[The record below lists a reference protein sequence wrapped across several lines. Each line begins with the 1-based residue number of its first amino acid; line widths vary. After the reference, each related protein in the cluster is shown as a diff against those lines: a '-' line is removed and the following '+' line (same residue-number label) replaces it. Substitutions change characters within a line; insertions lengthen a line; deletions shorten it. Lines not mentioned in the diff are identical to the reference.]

1 MKTAPD
7 ADRVPPRALPSV
19 SASLM
24 IWGVLASLMSAQKSE
39 NKPVRETTV
48 ENPAHTDL
56 SQGRHPSASEREWA
70 ERTLAPSL
78 DKAPEKPIGAPTG
91 TNVDEHGNA
100 RFSTISNAPIRRLY
114 TEADLP
120 EDWSQDRYLGYP
132 GQPPYTRGIH
142 ASGYRGKLFT
152 MRQFSG
158 FASPEETN
166 QRYKYLLEHGGSGLS
181 VAFDLP
187 TLMGYDSDHP
197 FSEGEVGKCGVAID
211 SLEDMEI
218 LFNGIDLEKITT
230 SMTINSPA
238 SVLWAMY
245 LVVAEKQGADWKKIS
260 GTIQNDILKEY
271 IAQKEYIYPPAPSM
285 RLVIDT
291 FEFGSKFTPR
301 FNTISIS
308 GYHIR
313 EAGSTALQE
322 LAFTIYDGVEYV
334 EWARRRGLDV
344 DEFGPRLSFF
354 FNAHNDFFEEIAK
367 YRAARKIWYRL
378 MKDRFGAKQA
388 RTWLMRFHTQT
399 AGVSLTAQ
407 QPMNNIA
414 RVAIQAL
421 AAVLGGTQ
429 SLHTDSYDE
438 ALALPTAEAAR
449 IALRTQQIIAY
460 ETGVANTIDPL
471 GGSYFVEKFTLD
483 MEKGAFDYFE
493 KLDAMGGMVKAI
505 ERGYPQ
511 KEIAEASYQFQRAA
525 EAREKVIV
533 GANEFTIEEES
544 PEILYI
550 GENVAQAQTAKLK
563 ALRER
568 RSNEE
573 VTKKL
578 EALKKAAAQEPQVKP
593 DGTIS
598 EANTMPYIIEAV
610 RAYATVGEI
619 CDALRSVYGTYEET
633 SIT

>member
-1 MKTAPD
+1 MASHNEPKNAQNIAEAPIQD
-7 ADRVPPRALPSV
+7 VF
-19 SASLM
+19 
-24 IWGVLASLMSAQKSE
+24 E
-39 NKPVRETTV
+39 N
-48 ENPAHTDL
+48 
-56 SQGRHPSASEREWA
+56 RHPSAAEKEWA
-70 ERTLAPSL
+70 EKTLMPAL
-78 DKAPEKPIGAPTG
+78 EKAPERPIGTASG
-91 TNVDEHGNA
+91 VNLDENGNA
-100 RFSTISNAPIRRLY
+100 RFTTISGMPVRRLY
-114 TEADLP
+114 TQADLP
-120 EDWSQDRYLGYP
+120 EDWTSENYLGHP
-132 GQPPYTRGIH
+132 GEAPYTRGIH
-142 ASGYRGKLFT
+142 ASGYRGRLWT

-166 QRYKYLLEHGGSGLS
+166 ERYKYLLAHGGGGLS

-187 TLMGYDSDHP
+187 TLMGFDSDAP
-197 FSEGEVGKCGVAID
+197 ESEGEVGKCGVAID

-218 LFNGIDLEKITT
+218 LFRDIDLEKTT
-230 SMTINSPA
+230 VSMTINSPA

-271 IAQKEYIYPPAPSM
+271 IAQKEYIFPPAPSM

-291 FEFGSKFTPR
+291 FEFGTHFTPR

-334 EWARRRGLDV
+334 EWARRRGLDI

-354 FNAHNDFFEEIAK
+354 FNSHNDFFEEIAK
-367 YRAARKIWYRL
+367 FRASRKIWYRL
-378 MKDRFGAKQA
+378 MKDRFGAANA

-407 QPMNNIA
+407 QPLNNIA
-414 RVAIQAL
+414 RTAIQAL

-438 ALALPTAEAAR
+438 ALALPTEDAAR
-449 IALRTQQIIAY
+449 IALRTQQVIAY
-460 ETGVANTIDPL
+460 ESGVAQTVDPL
-471 GGSYFVEKFTLD
+471 GGSYFIEKLTLD
-483 MEKGAFDYFE
+483 MEKGAFDYFD

-511 KEIAEASYQFQRAA
+511 KEIAEAAYQYQRAV
-525 EAREKVIV
+525 EKKEKLIV
-533 GANEFTIEEES
+533 GANDFTIKEKL

-550 GENVAQAQTAKLK
+550 DHQEVASHQTRKLNALK
-563 ALRER
+563 AR

-573 VTKKL
+573 VQRRL
-578 EALKKAAAQEPQVKP
+578 EALRKAAAAEPVAKD
-593 DGTIS
+593 DGRVS
-598 EANTMPYIIEAV
+598 DANTMPYIVDAV

-619 CDALRSVYGTYEET
+619 CNALREVYGTYEEV

>member
-1 MKTAPD
+1 MPEKK
-7 ADRVPPRALPSV
+7 PS
-19 SASLM
+19 
-24 IWGVLASLMSAQKSE
+24 
-39 NKPVRETTV
+39 KPQFA
-48 ENPAHTDL
+48 ENPIADVFD
-56 SQGRHPSASEREWA
+56 GRHPPEGEKEWA
-70 ERTLAPSL
+70 EKTLLPTL
-78 DKAPEKPIGAPTG
+78 EKAPEKPIGAPTG
-91 TNVDEHGNA
+91 INRDEHGHA
-100 RFSTISNAPIRRLY
+100 RFTTISGTPVRRLY
-114 TEADLP
+114 TPADLP
-120 EDWSQDRYLGYP
+120 EDWSAEKYLGYT
-132 GQPPYTRGIH
+132 GQPPFTRGIH

-166 QRYKYLLEHGGSGLS
+166 QRYQYLLESGGSGLS

-197 FSEGEVGKCGVAID
+197 ASEGEVGKCGVAID

-218 LFNGIDLEKITT
+218 LFGGIDLEKTT
-230 SMTINSPA
+230 VSMTINSPA

-260 GTIQNDILKEY
+260 GTLQNDILKEY

-285 RLVIDT
+285 RLVVDT
-291 FEFGSKFTPR
+291 FEFGSRFAPK

-322 LAFTIYDGVEYV
+322 LAFTLYDGVEYV
-334 EWARRRGLDV
+334 EWAQRRGLDV
-344 DEFGPRLSFF
+344 DDFGPRLSFF
-354 FNAHNDFFEEIAK
+354 FNAHSDFFEEIAK
-367 YRAARKIWYRL
+367 YRAARKIWYQV
-378 MKDRFGAKQA
+378 MKDRFQAKNQ
-388 RTWLMRFHTQT
+388 RSWLLRFHTQT

-407 QPMNNIA
+407 QPMNNVA
-414 RVAIQAL
+414 RVALQAL

-438 ALALPTAEAAR
+438 AFALPTEEAAR

-460 ETGVANTIDPL
+460 ESGVTQTADPL
-471 GGSYFVEKFTLD
+471 GGSYFLETLTLR
-483 MEKGAFDYFE
+483 MVKGAFDYFG

-511 KEIAEASYQFQRAA
+511 KEVAEASYQYQRAA
-525 EAREKVIV
+525 EAKEKIIV
-533 GANEFTIEEES
+533 GANEFVIEEE
-544 PEILYI
+544 PPHTLYI
-550 GENVAQAQTAKLK
+550 DESVARQQSAKLK
-563 ALRER
+563 ALRAR

-573 VTKKL
+573 VQRRL
-578 EALKKAAAQEPQVKP
+578 EALKKVAAQEPRSSAN
-593 DGTIS
+593 GEIS
-598 EANTMPYIIEAV
+598 PANTMPYIVDAV
-610 RAYATVGEI
+610 RAYATVGEV
-619 CDALRSVYGTYEET
+619 CEALREVFGTYTEV

>member
-1 MKTAPD
+1 MVEKKTQGKSDKSVAESPI
-7 ADRVPPRALPSV
+7 ADVF
-19 SASLM
+19 
-24 IWGVLASLMSAQKSE
+24 E
-39 NKPVRETTV
+39 
-48 ENPAHTDL
+48 
-56 SQGRHPSASEREWA
+56 GRHPSQSEKDWA
-70 ERTLAPSL
+70 EKTLAPTLEKS
-78 DKAPEKPIGAPTG
+78 PEKPIGAFTG
-91 TNVDEHGNA
+91 SNRDEHGHA
-100 RFSTISNAPIRRLY
+100 RFSTISNVPIRRLY
-114 TEADLP
+114 TQADLP
-120 EDWSQDRYLGYP
+120 SDWSYDQYLGYP

-142 ASGYRGKLFT
+142 ATGYRGKLWT
-152 MRQFSG
+152 MRMFSG

-166 QRYKYLLEHGGSGLS
+166 QRYKYLLEHGGGGLS

-197 FSEGEVGKCGVAID
+197 ASEGEVGKCGVAID

-218 LFNGIDLEKITT
+218 LFDGIDLEKTTT

-285 RLVIDT
+285 RLVVDT

-378 MKDRFGAKQA
+378 MKDRFGAKND
-388 RTWLMRFHTQT
+388 RTRLMRFHTQT
-399 AGVSLTAQ
+399 AGVSLPAQ

-414 RVAIQAL
+414 RVALQAL

-429 SLHTDSYDE
+429 SLHTDAYDE
-438 ALALPTAEAAR
+438 ALALPTEEAAR
-449 IALRTQQIIAY
+449 IALRTQQVIAY
-460 ETGVANTIDPL
+460 ESGVAQTVDPL
-471 GGSYFVEKFTLD
+471 GGSYFVEKSTLD

-493 KLDAMGGMVKAI
+493 KLDQMGGMVEAI

-511 KEIAEASYQFQRAA
+511 KEIAEASYQYQRAI
-525 EAREKVIV
+525 E
-533 GANEFTIEEES
+533 ANEKITVGVNEFVIEEET

-550 GENVAQAQTAKLK
+550 DESVARAQERKLK
-563 ALRER
+563 ALRAR

-573 VTKKL
+573 VQRRL
-578 EALKKAAAQEPQVKP
+578 EALKRGASKTPTA
-593 DGTIS
+593 GMNGSIS
-598 EANTMPYIIEAV
+598 EANTMPFIVDAV

-619 CDALRSVYGTYEET
+619 CEALRQVYGTYTEVSVT
-633 SIT
+633 

>member
-1 MKTAPD
+1 M
-7 ADRVPPRALPSV
+7 ADTKRTEKQVANAGSPARAPRAGVQEFPVSDIFEDRHPSD
-19 SASLM
+19 SEKDWAE
-24 IWGVLASLMSAQKSE
+24 GVLAK
-39 NKPVRETTV
+39 
-48 ENPAHTDL
+48 
-56 SQGRHPSASEREWA
+56 
-70 ERTLAPSL
+70 TLE
-78 DKAPEKPIGAPTG
+78 KNPEKPIGAPTG
-91 TNVDEHGNA
+91 SNLDQHGRA
-100 RFSTISNAPIRRLY
+100 RYTTISGVPVRRLY
-114 TEADLP
+114 TQADLP
-120 EDWSQDRYLGYP
+120 EDWNYDRYLGYP

-142 ASGYRGKLFT
+142 ATGYRGKLFT

-166 QRYKYLLEHGGSGLS
+166 ERYKYLLTHGGTGLS

-218 LFNGIDLEKITT
+218 LFNGIDLENVTT

-238 SVLWAMY
+238 SILWAMY
-245 LVVAEKQGADWKKIS
+245 LVVAEKQKADWKKIS

-285 RLVIDT
+285 RLVVDT

-322 LAFTIYDGVEYV
+322 LAFTVYDGVEYV

-354 FNAHNDFFEEIAK
+354 FNAHSDFFEELAK

-378 MKDRFGAKQA
+378 MKDRFGARHD
-388 RTWLMRFHTQT
+388 RTRLMRFHTQT

-414 RVAIQAL
+414 RVALQAL

-429 SLHTDSYDE
+429 SLHTDAYDE
-438 ALALPTAEAAR
+438 ALALPTADATR

-460 ETGVANTIDPL
+460 ESGVTQTIDPL
-471 GGSYFVEKFTLD
+471 GGSYFLERLTLD

-511 KEIAEASYQFQRAA
+511 KEIAEASYQYQRAV
-525 EAREKVIV
+525 ENREKVVV

-550 GENVAQAQTAKLK
+550 GESVARGQTEKLK
-563 ALRER
+563 KLRAR
-568 RSNEE
+568 RSNDE
-573 VTKKL
+573 VRRRL
-578 EALKKAAAQEPQVKP
+578 DALKKAAAAEPQVKP
-593 DGTIS
+593 DGSIS
-598 EANTMPYIIEAV
+598 DANTMPYIIDAV

-619 CDALRSVYGTYEET
+619 CEALRDVYGTYEEA

>member
-1 MKTAPD
+1 M
-7 ADRVPPRALPSV
+7 PRNPS
-19 SASLM
+19 A
-24 IWGVLASLMSAQKSE
+24 E
-39 NKPVRETTV
+39 NVTRDVFE
-48 ENPAHTDL
+48 
-56 SQGRHPSASEREWA
+56 GRHPSDSEREWA
-70 ERTLAPSL
+70 EKTLAPTLEKS
-78 DKAPEKPIGAPTG
+78 PEKPIGAPTG
-91 TNVDEHGNA
+91 TNLDEAGHA
-100 RFSTISNAPIRRLY
+100 RYTTISGVRIKRLY
-114 TEADLP
+114 TQADLP
-120 EDWSQDRYLGYP
+120 EDWTSEKYLGYP

-142 ASGYRGKLFT
+142 STGYRGKLWT

-166 QRYKYLLEHGGSGLS
+166 ARYLDLLAHGAGGLS

-218 LFNGIDLEKITT
+218 LFSGIDLEKTT
-230 SMTINSPA
+230 VSMTINSPA
-238 SVLWAMY
+238 SILWAMY
-245 LVVAEKQGADWKKIS
+245 LVVAEKQGADWKKVS
-260 GTIQNDILKEY
+260 GTLQNDILKEY

-285 RLVIDT
+285 RLVVDT

-344 DEFGPRLSFF
+344 DDFGQRLSFF

-378 MKDRFGAKQA
+378 MKDRFGAKQQ
-388 RTWLMRFHTQT
+388 RTWLLRFHSQT

-438 ALALPTAEAAR
+438 ALALPTAESAR

-460 ETGVANTIDPL
+460 ESGVAQTVDPL
-471 GGSYFVEKFTLD
+471 AGSYFVEKITLD
-483 MEKGAFDYFE
+483 MENGAFDYFD

-505 ERGYPQ
+505 EKGYPQ
-511 KEIAEASYQFQRAA
+511 KEIAEASYQYQRAV
-525 EAREKVIV
+525 EAKEKVIV
-533 GANEFTIEEES
+533 GVNDFTIQEES
-544 PEILYI
+544 PNILYI
-550 GENVAQAQTAKLK
+550 DESVAHAQTKKLK

-568 RSNEE
+568 RNNED
-573 VTKKL
+573 VRRAL
-578 EALKKAAAQEPQVKP
+578 DALKRAAAQQPEAGKN
-593 DGTIS
+593 GNIS
-598 EANTMPYIIEAV
+598 PGNTMPFIIDAV

-619 CDALRSVYGTYEET
+619 CEALREVYGTYEE
-633 SIT
+633 SAFA

>member
-1 MKTAPD
+1 MADKKPTVADSPVSDLTENRRPSEHEKRWAEKTL
-7 ADRVPPRALPSV
+7 LPT
-19 SASLM
+19 LE
-24 IWGVLASLMSAQKSE
+24 K
-39 NKPVRETTV
+39 
-48 ENPAHTDL
+48 
-56 SQGRHPSASEREWA
+56 ASE
-70 ERTLAPSL
+70 
-78 DKAPEKPIGAPTG
+78 KAIGARTG
-91 TNVDEHGNA
+91 VNVDEQGRA
-100 RFSTISNAPIRRLY
+100 RFTTISGVPVRRLY
-114 TEADLP
+114 TSADLP
-120 EDWSQDRYLGYP
+120 ADWNYDQHLGYP
-132 GQPPYTRGIH
+132 GEPPFTRGIH
-142 ASGYRGKLFT
+142 ATGYRGKLYT

-166 QRYKYLLEHGGSGLS
+166 RRYKYLLEHGGSGLS

-187 TLMGYDSDHP
+187 TLMGYDSDHAA
-197 FSEGEVGKCGVAID
+197 SEGEVGKCGVAID

-218 LFNGIDLEKITT
+218 LFGGIDLEKTT
-230 SMTINSPA
+230 VSMTINSPA

-245 LVVAEKQGADWKKIS
+245 LVVAEKQGADWKNIS

-271 IAQKEYIYPPAPSM
+271 IAQKEYIFPPAPSM
-285 RLVIDT
+285 RLVIDA

-322 LAFTIYDGVEYV
+322 LAFTLYDGVEYV

-367 YRAARKIWYRL
+367 YRAARKIWL
-378 MKDRFGAKQA
+378 QVMKERFGAQNQ

-399 AGVSLTAQ
+399 AGVSLPAQ

-414 RVAIQAL
+414 RVALQAL

-429 SLHTDSYDE
+429 SLHTDAYDE
-438 ALALPTAEAAR
+438 ALALPTEDAVR

-460 ETGVANTIDPL
+460 ESGVTQTVDPL
-471 GGSYFVEKFTLD
+471 GGSYFLENLTLQ
-483 MEKGAFDYFE
+483 MEKGAFDYFG

-511 KEIAEASYQFQRAA
+511 KEIAEASYNYQRAV
-525 EAREKVIV
+525 EAKEKIIV
-533 GANEFTIEEES
+533 GVNDFVVEEE
-544 PEILYI
+544 PPKILYI
-550 GENVAQAQTAKLK
+550 DETVAKQQTAKLK

-573 VTKKL
+573 VERRL
-578 EALKKAAAQEPQVKP
+578 EALKRAAALEPKS
-593 DGTIS
+593 DATGMS
-598 EANTMPYIIEAV
+598 SANTMPYIIEAV
-610 RAYATVGEI
+610 RAYATIGEI
-619 CDALRSVYGTYEET
+619 CGALRDVYGTYTEVSVT
-633 SIT
+633 

>member
-1 MKTAPD
+1 M
-7 ADRVPPRALPSV
+7 ADKKRSQV
-19 SASLM
+19 
-24 IWGVLASLMSAQKSE
+24 SE
-39 NKPVRETTV
+39 NPVSDIA
-48 ENPAHTDL
+48 EN
-56 SQGRHPSASEREWA
+56 RHPSDPEKQWA
-70 ERTLAPSL
+70 EKTLLPALERS
-78 DKAPEKPIGAPTG
+78 PEKPIGAPTG
-91 TNVDEHGNA
+91 TNLDEHGRA
-100 RFSTISNAPIRRLY
+100 RFTTISGVPVARLY
-114 TEADLP
+114 TQADLP
-120 EDWSQDRYLGYP
+120 EDWNYEQYLGYP

-142 ASGYRGKLFT
+142 ATGYRGKLFT

-197 FSEGEVGKCGVAID
+197 ASEGEVGKCGVAID

-218 LFNGIDLEKITT
+218 LFDGIDLEKTT
-230 SMTINSPA
+230 VSMTINSPA

-245 LVVAEKQGADWKKIS
+245 LVVAEKQEADWKKIS

-285 RLVIDT
+285 RLVVDT
-291 FEFGSKFTPR
+291 FEFGSRFTPR

-322 LAFTIYDGVEYV
+322 LAFTLYDGVEYV
-334 EWARRRGLDV
+334 EWAQRRGLDV
-344 DEFGPRLSFF
+344 DDFGPRLSFF

-367 YRAARKIWYRL
+367 YRAARKIWYRV
-378 MKDRFGAKQA
+378 MKDRFGANNP

-399 AGVSLTAQ
+399 AGVSLPAQ
-407 QPMNNIA
+407 QPRNNIA

-429 SLHTDSYDE
+429 SLHTDAYDE
-438 ALALPTAEAAR
+438 ALALPTEEAAR

-460 ETGVANTIDPL
+460 ESGVTQTTDPL
-471 GGSYFVEKFTLD
+471 GGSYFLENLTLQ
-483 MEKGAFDYFE
+483 MENGAFDYFN

-511 KEIAEASYQFQRAA
+511 KEIAEASYQYQRAV
-525 EAREKVIV
+525 EAKEKIV
-533 GANEFTIEEES
+533 VGVNDFTVEEES
-544 PEILYI
+544 PHILYI
-550 GENVAQAQTAKLK
+550 DESVARQQTSKLK
-563 ALRER
+563 ELRSR
-568 RSNEE
+568 RSNEDVE
-573 VTKKL
+573 RRL
-578 EALKKAAAQEPQVKP
+578 DALRKAAAQEPLAGS
-593 DGTIS
+593 DNIS
-598 EANTMPYIIEAV
+598 PANTMPYIIDAV
-610 RAYATVGEI
+610 RAYATVGEV
-619 CDALRSVYGTYEET
+619 CEALRQVYGTYTEVSVT
-633 SIT
+633 

>member
-1 MKTAPD
+1 MANSKN
-7 ADRVPPRALPSV
+7 SGKGV
-19 SASLM
+19 SES
-24 IWGVLASLMSAQKSE
+24 
-39 NKPVRETTV
+39 
-48 ENPAHTDL
+48 PATDVFE
-56 SQGRHPSASEREWA
+56 SDRHPSESEKQWA
-70 ERTLAPSL
+70 EKTLAPTL
-78 DKAPEKPIGAPTG
+78 EKNPERPIGAPTG
-91 TNVDEHGNA
+91 VNFDDQGHA
-100 RFSTISNAPIRRLY
+100 RFTTISGMPIRRLY
-114 TEADLP
+114 TQADLP
-120 EDWSQDRYLGYP
+120 EDWNYDSYLNYP
-132 GQPPYTRGIH
+132 GQAPYTRGIH
-142 ASGYRGKLFT
+142 ASGYRGKMWT

-166 QRYKYLLEHGGSGLS
+166 ARYKYLLEHGSHGLS

-218 LFNGIDLEKITT
+218 LFDGIDLEKTT
-230 SMTINSPA
+230 VSMTINSPA
-238 SVLWAMY
+238 SILWAMY
-245 LVVAEKQGADWKKIS
+245 LAVAEKQGADWNKIS
-260 GTIQNDILKEY
+260 GTTQNDILKEY

-291 FEFGSKFTPR
+291 FEFGSKFTPK

-322 LAFTIYDGVEYV
+322 LAFTVYDGVEYV

-378 MKDRFGAKQA
+378 MKDRFGAKNQ

-421 AAVLGGTQ
+421 AGVLGGTQ

-438 ALALPTAEAAR
+438 ALALPTEEAVR

-460 ETGVANTIDPL
+460 ESGVANTVDPL
-471 GGSYFVEKFTLD
+471 GGSYFVERLTLD
-483 MEKGAFDYFE
+483 MENGAFDYFD
-493 KLDAMGGMVKAI
+493 KLDAMGGMVAAI
-505 ERGYPQ
+505 EKGYPQ
-511 KEIAEASYQFQRAA
+511 KEIAEASYQFQRAN
-525 EAREKVIV
+525 EAREKITV
-533 GANEFTIEEES
+533 GANEFVVDEPS
-544 PEILYI
+544 PSILYI
-550 GENVAQAQTAKLK
+550 GEEVAQAQTKKLN
-563 ALRER
+563 ALRAR
-568 RSNEE
+568 RSNDE
-573 VTKKL
+573 VRRCL
-578 EALKKAAAQEPQVKP
+578 DALKKAAAQEPAAGS
-593 DGTIS
+593 DGKIS
-598 EANTMPYIIEAV
+598 PANTMPFILDAV

-619 CDALRSVYGTYEET
+619 CDALRQVYGEYTET
-633 SIT
+633 AFA

>member
-1 MKTAPD
+1 
-7 ADRVPPRALPSV
+7 
-19 SASLM
+19 
-24 IWGVLASLMSAQKSE
+24 MSAQKSE
-39 NKPVRETTV
+39 KKPVRETAV
-48 ENPAHTDL
+48 ENPDL
-56 SQGRHPSASEREWA
+56 SEISQGRQPSASEREWI
-70 ERTLAPSL
+70 ERTLAPSVE
-78 DKAPEKPIGAPTG
+78 KAPEKPIGAPTG

-114 TEADLP
+114 TQADLP
-120 EDWSQDRYLGYP
+120 EDWNYDRYLGYP

-166 QRYKYLLEHGGSGLS
+166 ARYKYLLEHGGSGLS

-218 LFNGIDLEKITT
+218 LFNDIELEKITT

-245 LVVAEKQGADWKKIS
+245 LVVAEKQGADWRKIS

-344 DEFGPRLSFF
+344 DDFGPRLSFF

-378 MKDRFGAKQA
+378 MKDRFGAKQT

-407 QPMNNIA
+407 QPTNNIA

-460 ETGVANTIDPL
+460 ETGVVNTIDPL

-525 EAREKVIV
+525 EAREKIVV
-533 GANEFTIEEES
+533 GANEFTIDEQP
-544 PEILYI
+544 PETLYI
-550 GENVAQAQTAKLK
+550 DDSVAKAQSAKLK

-568 RSNEE
+568 RSNDE
-573 VTKKL
+573 VKRRL
-578 EALKKAAAQEPQVKP
+578 DALKQAAAHTPQVKV
-593 DGTIS
+593 DGSIS
-598 EANTMPYIIEAV
+598 DANTMPYIIEAV

-633 SIT
+633 SVT

>member
-1 MKTAPD
+1 MPD
-7 ADRVPPRALPSV
+7 QKKPYSKPQVAESPIADVF
-19 SASLM
+19 
-24 IWGVLASLMSAQKSE
+24 E
-39 NKPVRETTV
+39 
-48 ENPAHTDL
+48 
-56 SQGRHPSASEREWA
+56 GRHPSEREKKWA
-70 ERTLAPSL
+70 EETLAPTLEKS
-78 DKAPEKPIGAPTG
+78 PEKPIGAATG
-91 TNVDEHGNA
+91 TNLDEHGRA
-100 RFSTISNAPIRRLY
+100 RFSTISNVPIRRLY
-114 TEADLP
+114 TPADLP
-120 EDWSQDRYLGYP
+120 EDWNDEKYLGYP
-132 GQPPYTRGIH
+132 GEAPYTRGIH
-142 ASGYRGKLFT
+142 ATGYRGKLWT
-152 MRQFSG
+152 MRMFSG

-166 QRYKYLLEHGGSGLS
+166 QRYKYLLEHGGGGLS

-197 FSEGEVGKCGVAID
+197 ASEGEVGKCGVAVD

-218 LFNGIDLEKITT
+218 LFDGIDLEKTT
-230 SMTINSPA
+230 VSMTINSPA

-285 RLVIDT
+285 RLVVDT

-334 EWARRRGLDV
+334 EWARRRGLDI

-378 MKDRFGAKQA
+378 TKDRFGAKNA

-399 AGVSLTAQ
+399 AGVSLPAQ

-414 RVAIQAL
+414 RVALQAL

-438 ALALPTAEAAR
+438 ALALPTEEAAR

-460 ETGVANTIDPL
+460 ESGVAQTADPL
-471 GGSYFVEKFTLD
+471 GGSYFIEKLTLD
-483 MEKGAFDYFE
+483 MEEGAFDYFS
-493 KLDAMGGMVKAI
+493 KLDQMGGMVKAI

-511 KEIAEASYQFQRAA
+511 KEIAEASYQYQRAA

-533 GANEFTIEEES
+533 GVNDFTIEEGS
-544 PEILYI
+544 PHILYI
-550 GENVAQAQTAKLK
+550 DESVAGQQSAKLRV
-563 ALRER
+563 LRGR
-568 RSNEE
+568 RSNED
-573 VTKKL
+573 VQRAL
-578 EALKKAAAQEPQVKP
+578 DGLKKAAAQEPKAGANGNIASV
-593 DGTIS
+593 
-598 EANTMPYIIEAV
+598 NTMPYIVDAV

-619 CDALRSVYGTYEET
+619 CEALREVYGTYTEVSVT
-633 SIT
+633 